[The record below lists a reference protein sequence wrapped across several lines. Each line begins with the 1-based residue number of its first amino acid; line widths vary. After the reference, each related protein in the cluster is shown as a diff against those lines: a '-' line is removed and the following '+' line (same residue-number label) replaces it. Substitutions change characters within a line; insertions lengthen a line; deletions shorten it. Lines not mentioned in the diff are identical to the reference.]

1 MFGCPR
7 TAMRRGGGERMATE
21 WQKEL
26 RLNVREYHADV
37 RQRSINR
44 LKRDFRAIAI
54 AAKLDPDKLTAQ
66 DRLNPNGEKLI
77 SISDVPSDYQKFLG
91 EFETASPKMRRL
103 GFRLLEI
110 WKRVDN
116 SLFMRVLENS
126 LFDSEGRLKSR
137 DVGTLLQDFH
147 QSLLK
152 EIRTLKYGHKLFIPM
167 EKAERILSISG
178 NKDSGH
184 GDHN

>member
-1 MFGCPR
+1 
-7 TAMRRGGGERMATE
+7 MATE

-37 RQRSINR
+37 HQRSVNR
-44 LKRDFRAIAI
+44 LKKDFRAIAI

-66 DRLNPNGEKLI
+66 NVLNHDGEKLL
-77 SISDVPSDYQKFLG
+77 SISDVPSDYQKFLE

-116 SLFMRVLENS
+116 ALFMRVLENS
-126 LFDSEGRLKSR
+126 LFDSDGRLKSK
-137 DVGTLLQDFH
+137 DFGALLQDFH
-147 QSLLK
+147 RSLLK

-167 EKAERILSISG
+167 EKAEQILSG
-178 NKDSGH
+178 NRNKNSGH
-184 GDHN
+184 GDSD